1 MEIAI
6 WIVSIFLALFFAAAG
21 FMKAF
26 RPIAEVRKMPWTKGF
41 KDLTIRLIGFSEL
54 LGAVG
59 LVAPLA
65 TGILV
70 WLSAVA
76 ATCLSVLMFGAKKSH
91 IAPCCLHLPIQ
102 NAKRFVATSPQP
114 KHIAH
119 RFENALKKPARW
131 RHSHLKLKLDNDS

>member
-6 WIVSIFLALFFAAAG
+6 WIVSIVLALFFAAAG
-21 FMKAF
+21 LMKAF
-26 RPIAEVRKMPWTKGF
+26 RPITEVRKMPWTKGF
-41 KDLTIRLIGFSEL
+41 KDSTIRLIGFSEL

-76 ATCLSVLMFGAKKSH
+76 AACLSILMFGAT
-91 IAPCCLHLPIQ
+91 
-102 NAKRFVATSPQP
+102 ATHVRIKDPVS
-114 KHIAH
+114 AAVTSAVLASASL
-119 RFENALKKPARW
+119 ALAILSAISQIT
-131 RHSHLKLKLDNDS
+131 H

>member
-21 FMKAF
+21 FLKAF
-26 RPIAEVRKMPWTKGF
+26 RPIAEVRKMPWTNGF
-41 KDLTIRLIGFSEL
+41 KDSTIRLIGFSEL

-76 ATCLSVLMFGAKKSH
+76 AACLSILMFGATATHARIKD
-91 IAPCCLHLPIQ
+91 P
-102 NAKRFVATSPQP
+102 VAAAVTS
-114 KHIAH
+114 AVLASASA
-119 RFENALKKPARW
+119 ALAA
-131 RHSHLKLKLDNDS
+131 LNLLNLAL